1 MCIKVTCKIC
11 KKPTWSGCS
20 EHIEEALDGIAIADR
35 CAGHADEVNKVGIFS
50 RLFKR

>member
-11 KKPTWSGCS
+11 KKPTWSGCG
-20 EHIEEALDGIAIADR
+20 EHIEEALDGIAIVDR
-35 CAGHADEVNKVGIFS
+35 CAGNAGEDKKVGIFS